1 VNFVSL
7 FLTVIGLAVFETV
20 SSVDNAV
27 VNADVLSKMTPRSR
41 RWFLTWGIFISVIL
55 VRGLLPWL
63 IILVSN
69 PHLGFINS
77 LTATFSNDPTVAES
91 IKQSSPIL
99 LIGGG
104 VFLIFL
110 FFHWLFLEEK
120 NFGLRFEPFFTKN
133 GIWFFA
139 FASTLLASI
148 IWTSLNIN
156 PLLAF
161 GAAIGSSAFFLIYGF
176 REQSAKAEMQLS
188 PGSGLSDISKLL
200 YLEVLDA
207 TFSLDGVIGAFAFT
221 FSVPL
226 IILGNGLGAII
237 VRQLTIRG
245 VDQVKHYLFL
255 KNGAMYSILVLGFVM
270 LFESLG
276 VEIPFYFS
284 PLATIGIIL
293 FFFLKSI
300 RHNSFR

>member
-1 VNFVSL
+1 VNIVNL
-7 FLTVIGLAVFETV
+7 ILTIVGLAVFETV

-27 VNADVLSKMTPRSR
+27 VNADVISKMGPRSR
-41 RWFLTWGIFISVIL
+41 KWFLTWGILISVVL

-63 IILVSN
+63 IIWGAN
-69 PHLGFINS
+69 PHLGLINS
-77 LTATFSNDPTVAES
+77 LTATFSGDPAVAES
-91 IKQSSPIL
+91 IKESSPVL

-110 FFHWLFLEEK
+110 FFHWLFLEQK
-120 NFGLRFEPFFTKN
+120 NYGLRFEPFFTKN

-139 FASTLLASI
+139 FASVLLSSI
-148 IWTSLNIN
+148 IWTSLSIN
-156 PLLAF
+156 PILAF
-161 GAAIGSSAFFLIYGF
+161 GAAVGSSAFFLIYGF
-176 REQSAKAEMQLS
+176 REQSAKAEVQLAH
-188 PGSGLSDISKLL
+188 GKGVSDISKLL

-237 VRQLTIRG
+237 VRQLTIKG
-245 VDQVKHYLFL
+245 VEQVKHYLYL

-276 VEIPFYFS
+276 VEIPFYVS
-284 PLATIGIIL
+284 PVATIGIIIY
-293 FFFLKSI
+293 FFLKSLK
-300 RHNSFR
+300 HQSK